1 MKAYKIIAIISI
13 ILLIAII
20 SVASFS
26 GIYKLKNY
34 KVREVVP
41 EYILG
46 MEFTDSR
53 VVELKVDTS
62 VKETKIYDKDGNEI
76 TEQQEGVEYTEENG
90 YNVIENKAN
99 SDDKLTEQN
108 YKKAKDII
116 VNRLVNLGVEQYTI
130 KQDLTNGNI
139 QIQMT
144 ENDNT
149 NNIIDNLV
157 KEGTFE
163 LADSET
169 KEVLIDSSRV
179 KSTNVVYGQA
189 DTGTTVYLQVNLDKE
204 GKKKLEEISKVY
216 VQTTVQTTNEE
227 GETEESTETKKVDLK
242 LNGET
247 YNSTYFGD
255 TLSNGVLNIPMG
267 TSSDSSSLQEYV
279 NTAKQMSIILNNG
292 ILPITYTEEDYVLN
306 NNLDLINNKTILVTV
321 ITIFV
326 ITSILFIVKF
336 KLKGILAIILEIGYI
351 AFLLLALR
359 YTNIKITLEGII
371 GIIVSV
377 ILSYIYIYKAFKEDS
392 LNFIKVVT
400 AKFGLALIPVYLVAI
415 IFTFNSIANISS
427 LGMTLVW
434 GIITMY
440 LYNLTL
446 TQISVKLTSNKQE
459 VENAKK

>member
-1 MKAYKIIAIISI
+1 MKAYKIITIISV

-26 GIYKLKNY
+26 GIYKLKDY

-46 MEFTDSR
+46 MEFTNSR
-53 VVELKVDTS
+53 TVELKVDTS
-62 VKETKIYDKDGNEI
+62 VKETKIYDKEGNEI

-90 YNVIENKAN
+90 YTVIENKVN
-99 SDDKLTEQN
+99 PDDKLNKEN
-108 YKKAKDII
+108 YERAKEII
-116 VNRLVNLGVEQYTI
+116 ISRLVKLGTEQYTI
-130 KQDLTNGNI
+130 RQDLNNGNI

-149 NNIIDNLV
+149 DNIISNLT

-169 KEVLIDSSRV
+169 KEVLIDSSRM
-179 KSTNVVYGQA
+179 KSAEVVYGQA
-189 DTGTTVYLQVNLDKE
+189 DTGTTVYLQIKLDKE
-204 GKKKLEEISKVY
+204 GKRKLEEISKIYTQSV
-216 VQTTVQTTNEE
+216 VQTTNEE
-227 GETEESTETKKVDLK
+227 GKTEESTETKKVDLI

-255 TLSNGVLNIPMG
+255 TLSNGILNIPMG

-279 NTAKQMSIILNNG
+279 NTAKQMSIVLSNG
-292 ILPITYTEEDYVLN
+292 TLPITYTEEDYVLN
-306 NNLDLINNKTILVTV
+306 NNLDLINNKTVLVIA

-326 ITSILFIVKF
+326 IASIFLIVKF
-336 KLKGILAIILEIGYI
+336 KLKGILAVILEIGYI

-359 YTNIKITLEGII
+359 YTNTKITLEGII
-371 GIIVSV
+371 GIGISI
-377 ILSYIYIYKAFKEDS
+377 ILTYIYIYKAFKENS
-392 LNFIKVVT
+392 SNFIKGVT
-400 AKFGLALIPVYLVAI
+400 RKFGLSLIPVYLVAI
-415 IFTFNSIANISS
+415 IFTFNSIANIFS

-446 TQISVKLTSNKQE
+446 TQLVIKITDNKQE

>member
-1 MKAYKIIAIISI
+1 MA
-13 ILLIAII
+13 
-20 SVASFS
+20 
-26 GIYKLKNY
+26 
-34 KVREVVP
+34 R
-41 EYILG
+41 
-46 MEFTDSR
+46 
-53 VVELKVDTS
+53 TS
-62 VKETKIYDKDGNEI
+62 
-76 TEQQEGVEYTEENG
+76 
-90 YNVIENKAN
+90 N

-116 VNRLVNLGVEQYTI
+116 INRLVNLGVEQYTI

-149 NNIIDNLV
+149 NNIIENLT

-227 GETEESTETKKVDLK
+227 GETKDSTETKKVDLK

-247 YNSTYFGD
+247 YNSKYFGD

-267 TSSDSSSLQEYV
+267 TSSDTSSLQEHV

-306 NNLDLINNKTILVTV
+306 NNLDLINNKTVLVIV
-321 ITIFV
+321 IAIFV

-359 YTNIKITLEGII
+359 YTNIKITLEGIV
-371 GIIVSV
+371 GIVISV

-400 AKFGLALIPVYLVAI
+400 AKFALALIPVYLVAI

-446 TQISVKLTSNKQE
+446 TQISVKLISNKQE

>member
-1 MKAYKIIAIISI
+1 
-13 ILLIAII
+13 
-20 SVASFS
+20 
-26 GIYKLKNY
+26 
-34 KVREVVP
+34 
-41 EYILG
+41 

-76 TEQQEGVEYTEENG
+76 TEKQEGIDYTEENG
-90 YNVIENKAN
+90 YTIIENKAN

-116 VNRLVNLGVEQYTI
+116 INRLVNLGVEQYTI

-149 NNIIDNLV
+149 NNIIENLT

-227 GETEESTETKKVDLK
+227 GETKDSTETKKVDLK

-267 TSSDSSSLQEYV
+267 TSSDTSSLQEHV

-306 NNLDLINNKTILVTV
+306 NNLDLINNKTVLVIV
-321 ITIFV
+321 IAIFV

-359 YTNIKITLEGII
+359 YTNIKITLEGIV
-371 GIIVSV
+371 GIVISV

-400 AKFGLALIPVYLVAI
+400 AKFALALIPVYLVAI

-446 TQISVKLTSNKQE
+446 TQISVKLISNKQE

>member
-1 MKAYKIIAIISI
+1 MKAYKIITIISV

-20 SVASFS
+20 SIASFS
-26 GIYKLKNY
+26 GIYKLKDY

-46 MEFTDSR
+46 MEFTNSR
-53 VVELKVDTS
+53 IVELKVDTS
-62 VKETKIYDKDGNEI
+62 VKETKIYDKEGNEI

-90 YNVIENKAN
+90 YTVIENKVN
-99 SDDKLTEQN
+99 PDDKLNKEN
-108 YKKAKDII
+108 YERAKEII
-116 VNRLVNLGVEQYTI
+116 ISRLVKLGTEQYTI
-130 KQDLTNGNI
+130 RQDLNNGNI

-149 NNIIDNLV
+149 DNIISNLT

-169 KEVLIDSSRV
+169 KEVLIDSSRM
-179 KSTNVVYGQA
+179 KSAEVVYGQA
-189 DTGTTVYLQVNLDKE
+189 DTGTTVYLQIKLDKE
-204 GKKKLEEISKVY
+204 GKRKLEEISKIYTQSV
-216 VQTTVQTTNEE
+216 VQTTNEE
-227 GETEESTETKKVDLK
+227 GETEESTETKKVDLI

-255 TLSNGVLNIPMG
+255 TLSNGILNIPMG
-267 TSSDSSSLQEYV
+267 TSSDSSSLQGYV
-279 NTAKQMSIILNNG
+279 NTAKQMSIVLSNG
-292 ILPITYTEEDYVLN
+292 TLPITYTEEDYVLN
-306 NNLDLINNKTILVTV
+306 NNLDLINNKTVLVIA

-326 ITSILFIVKF
+326 IASIFLIVKF
-336 KLKGILAIILEIGYI
+336 KLKGILAVILEIGYI

-359 YTNIKITLEGII
+359 YTKTKITLEGII
-371 GIIVSV
+371 GIGISI
-377 ILSYIYIYKAFKEDS
+377 ILTYIYIYKAFKENS
-392 LNFIKVVT
+392 SNFIKGVT
-400 AKFGLALIPVYLVAI
+400 RKFGLSLIPVYLVAI
-415 IFTFNSIANISS
+415 IFTFNSIANIFS

-446 TQISVKLTSNKQE
+446 TQLVIKITDNKQE